1 MSKITDSNFFSL
13 ENKTALVIGGAGYL
27 GFEMSKALCSMG
39 AKVIIASRD
48 IKNFN
53 HNMKKLKIKFKK
65 KKPIKYLKIDIS
77 NTKSVNLFYKN
88 LKKECNSKLD
98 ILVNCA
104 WNGKKNT
111 LESINNKD
119 WDHDINV
126 SLSSTF
132 KITKKL
138 LPLLKLSRGKI
149 INIASMY
156 GHVAPDYRIYSNK
169 NLSNPP
175 SYGAAKAGIIQ
186 LTKYLASYLSPF
198 NINVNS
204 ISPGAFPFP
213 STIKKF
219 PKFIKELKK
228 KSVLGR
234 IGYPKDL
241 NGVIVLLCSD
251 GGNYINGQNICVDG
265 GWSVR

>member
-1 MSKITDSNFFSL
+1 MKKTKNINLFNL
-13 ENKTALVIGGAGYL
+13 ENKTALIIGGAGYL
-27 GFEMSKALCSMG
+27 GFEMSKALFLMN

-48 IKNFN
+48 IENFN
-53 HNMKKLKIKFKK
+53 YNMKKLKVEINKQKKIKF
-65 KKPIKYLKIDIS
+65 IKLDIS
-77 NTKSVNLFYKN
+77 KTKSINSFYKN

-98 ILVNCA
+98 ILINCA

-111 LESINNKD
+111 LESISNKD
-119 WDHDINV
+119 WDHDINI

-138 LPLLKLSRGKI
+138 LPLLKLSQGTI

-156 GHVAPDYRIYSNK
+156 GHVSPDYRIYKNK
-169 NLSNPP
+169 
-175 SYGAAKAGIIQ
+175 
-186 LTKYLASYLSPF
+186 
-198 NINVNS
+198 NVNS

-213 STIKKF
+213 STKKKF
-219 PKFIKELKK
+219 PEFVRELKK
-228 KSVLGR
+228 KAVLGR

-241 NGVIVLLCSD
+241 NGITVLLCSD
-251 GGNYINGQNICVDG
+251 AGKYINGQNICVDG

>member
-1 MSKITDSNFFSL
+1 MPKEFNNNFFSL
-13 ENKTALVIGGAGYL
+13 KKKTALVIGGAGYL
-27 GFEMSKALCSMG
+27 GFEMSKALCLMG
-39 AKVIIASRD
+39 AKVIIASRNE
-48 IKNFN
+48 KKF
-53 HNMKKLKIKFKK
+53 HKNMKKLKVKFNKK
-65 KKPIKYLKIDIS
+65 KQIKYLKLDIS
-77 NTKSVNLFYKN
+77 NSKSINLFHKK

-111 LESINNKD
+111 LESINNRD
-119 WDHDINV
+119 WDHDINI

-138 LPLLKLSRGKI
+138 LPLLKSTKGKI
-149 INIASMY
+149 VNIASMY

-213 STIKKF
+213 PTIKKF

-241 NGVIVLLCSD
+241 NGVIVLLCSK
-251 GGNYINGQNICVDG
+251 GGDYINGQNICVDG

>member
-1 MSKITDSNFFSL
+1 MKKTKNINLFNL
-13 ENKTALVIGGAGYL
+13 ENKTALIIGGAGYL
-27 GFEMSKALCSMG
+27 GFEMSKALFLMN

-48 IKNFN
+48 IENFN
-53 HNMKKLKIKFKK
+53 YNMKKLKVEINKQKKIKF
-65 KKPIKYLKIDIS
+65 IKLDIS
-77 NTKSVNLFYKN
+77 KTKSINSFYKN

-98 ILVNCA
+98 ILINCA

-111 LESINNKD
+111 LESISNKD
-119 WDHDINV
+119 WDHDINI

-138 LPLLKLSRGKI
+138 LPLLKLSQGTI

-156 GHVAPDYRIYSNK
+156 GHVSPDYRIYKNK

-213 STIKKF
+213 STKKKF
-219 PKFIKELKK
+219 PEFVRELKK
-228 KSVLGR
+228 KAVLGR

-241 NGVIVLLCSD
+241 NGITVLLCSD
-251 GGNYINGQNICVDG
+251 AGKYINGQNICVDG

>member
-1 MSKITDSNFFSL
+1 MEKKFNKNFFSL
-13 ENKTALVIGGAGYL
+13 EKKTALVIGGSGYL
-27 GFEMSKALCSMG
+27 GFEMSKSLFLMG
-39 AKVIIASRD
+39 ARIIIASRNK
-48 IKNFN
+48 KNFDKN
-53 HNMKKLKIKFKK
+53 IKKFKFNLKEKKKIKFLKLNISNYQSINSFYK
-65 KKPIKYLKIDIS
+65 RLVTISNSKIDI
-77 NTKSVNLFYKN
+77 L
-88 LKKECNSKLD
+88 
-98 ILVNCA
+98 INCA

-111 LESINNKD
+111 LESINDKD
-119 WDHDINV
+119 WDHDINI

-138 LPLLKLSRGKI
+138 LPLLKLSKGKI

-156 GHVAPDYRIYSNK
+156 GHVAPDYKIYDNK

-186 LTKYLASYLSPF
+186 LTKYLASYLSPYM
-198 NINVNS
+198 IKVNS

-219 PKFIKELKK
+219 PKFINKLKK

-234 IGYPKDL
+234 IGNPKDL
-241 NGVIVLLCSD
+241 SGIIVLLCSEAGD
-251 GGNYINGQNICVDG
+251 YINGQNICVDG
-265 GWSVR
+265 GWSIR